1 MKNMIRTLAFAAMLA
16 GSLSTAAAAQSDAPA
31 PRSRTSGLNLGVFVH
46 RFSAEADTT
55 EIDSGTGLGVHV
67 GYGFH
72 RNISVYARGTL
83 APNEPYVR
91 APEFEVAHFEL
102 GLRVS
107 PGASSWPIRPFVQ
120 GALTRR
126 EVYFNNLT
134 NARANGYTVGGG
146 LEGFV
151 RRDLAIEVGV
161 SRSYGDFDEIN
172 APGIDGWEDV
182 GEGIDVT
189 TTRVEIGVSWH
200 P

>member
-1 MKNMIRTLAFAAMLA
+1 MKTIIRTLAFAAMLA
-16 GSLSTAAAAQSDAPA
+16 GSLSTEAAAQSDAPA

-46 RFSAEADTT
+46 GYSGEAEGA

-72 RNISVYARGTL
+72 RNVSVYARGTL
-83 APNEPYVR
+83 APNEPYVH
-91 APEFEVAHFEL
+91 APEFETAHFDL

-126 EVYFNNLT
+126 EVYFSNLT
-134 NARANGYTVGGG
+134 SARGNGYTVGGG
-146 LEGFV
+146 LEGFL

-161 SRSYGDFDEIN
+161 SRSYGGFDEIS

-189 TTRVEIGVSWH
+189 STRVEIGISWH